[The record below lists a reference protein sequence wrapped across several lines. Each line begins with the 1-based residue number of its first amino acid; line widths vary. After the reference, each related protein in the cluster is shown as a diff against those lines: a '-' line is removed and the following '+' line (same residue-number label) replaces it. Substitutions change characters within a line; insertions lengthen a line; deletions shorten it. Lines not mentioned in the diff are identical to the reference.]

1 MVARRALPNIEVLKA
16 SVAPFL
22 RLILVQGLVSDV
34 DNEVLQTENVA
45 TLGRDGD
52 GMPPP
57 GVAAARCVGWAHR
70 RRGAKWRVG
79 AVLATTIRG
88 LAVGGSGI
96 ALSRNT
102 SALPLR

>member
-1 MVARRALPNIEVLKA
+1 MVARRALPNLEVLKA

-57 GVAAARCVGWAHR
+57 SLRCPGASDR
-70 RRGAKWRVG
+70 RKDV
-79 AVLATTIRG
+79 VEL
-88 LAVGGSGI
+88 SGE
-96 ALSRNT
+96 LV
-102 SALPLR
+102 